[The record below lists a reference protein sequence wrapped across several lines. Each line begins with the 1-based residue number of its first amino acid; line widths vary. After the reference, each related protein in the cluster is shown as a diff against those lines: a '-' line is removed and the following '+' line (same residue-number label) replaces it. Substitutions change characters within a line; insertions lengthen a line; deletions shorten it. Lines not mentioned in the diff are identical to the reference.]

1 MCKHS
6 EEQPQRSRTAHHNWE
21 SKNQSHWQSALMVLT
36 GCTVSGGTTEKTNR
50 SPEDSNTATQAGNT
64 HSSCG
69 TDAFLAKRSSASLC
83 SSPLLSNDNRDTH
96 FLDRPQ
102 HLDIHNPELVVTS
115 CPLLRLIQ
123 HRPKHYQE
131 ILPTLSY
138 ELSLRIPCRNRLNKH
153 NFDYKYGRGS
163 LWLVD
168 LDTKKTDFTRNWK
181 GRTGRSSLRNS
192 HRRKGVEVS
201 KEYSRITLSNR
212 TLCKDE
218 NVLYLYCLIQ

>member
-21 SKNQSHWQSALMVLT
+21 SKNQSHRQPALTVPT
-36 GCTVSGGTTEKTNR
+36 GCTVSSGTTGKTNR
-50 SPEDSNTATQAGNT
+50 SPEDSNTATQ
-64 HSSCG
+64 G
-69 TDAFLAKRSSASLC
+69 TDAFLAKISSASLC
-83 SSPLLSNDNRDTH
+83 SSPLLSNDNRDTQ
-96 FLDRPQ
+96 FLDCPQ
-102 HLDIHNPELVVTS
+102 HLDIPNPELVVTS
-115 CPLLRLIQ
+115 WPLLRLIQ
-123 HRPKHYQE
+123 HKPKHYQE

-153 NFDYKYGRGS
+153 NFDYKYGRGC

-181 GRTGRSSLRNS
+181 GRTRRSSLRTS
-192 HRRKGVEVS
+192 HRRKGVEVH

-212 TLCKDE
+212 TLCKDG
-218 NVLYLYCLIQ
+218 NVLYLHCLIQ